1 MSDLPDLESL
11 RCFVH
16 AASALNFRAAS
27 RAVGLTPAALG
38 QRIRKLEDQLDV
50 QLFDRNTR
58 RVALTQAGLA
68 LLPAAHEALD
78 AARECVRA
86 ARGLAGP
93 VPMDLMIG
101 TRHELG
107 LSWVMPMLPKLR
119 EGYPGLTFHLYFG
132 SGHDL
137 ELRVHSNQIDCA
149 ISSRRVTDPK
159 LDSFRIHPE
168 HYAFV
173 AAPELLEH
181 SPLKTAEDARNHT
194 LVDTNGD
201 LPLFKYWRDAPGGS
215 DSLSF
220 KKLIRMGTIAA
231 IHQLVLDGAGVA
243 VLPLYLVE
251 PDIETGFLVRVMP
264 DVEPNNDWFRLIIRA
279 DDPRRALFAD
289 LAEILKNEPLR

>member
-1 MSDLPDLESL
+1 MNDLPDLDSL

-16 AASALNFRAAS
+16 AARLLNFRAAA

-38 QRIRKLEDQLDV
+38 QRIRKLEDHLEV

-58 RVALTQAGLA
+58 RVVLTQAGLA
-68 LLPAAHEALD
+68 LLPAAHDALD
-78 AARECVRA
+78 AAKECVRA

-93 VPMDLMIG
+93 APMDLMIG

-107 LSWVMPMLPKLR
+107 LSWVLPMLPKLR
-119 EGYPGLTFHLYFG
+119 ESHPGLTFHLYFG
-132 SGHDL
+132 SGPDL
-137 ELRVHSNQIDCA
+137 ELRVRSHQIDCA
-149 ISSRRVTDPK
+149 ISSRRLTDPK

-173 AAPELLEH
+173 ASPKLLEDT
-181 SPLKTAEDARNHT
+181 PLNAIEDARKHT
-194 LVDTNGD
+194 LVDTHGE

-231 IHQLVLDGAGVA
+231 IRQLIVDGEGVG

-251 PDIETGFLVRVMP
+251 RDIEAGTLTRVMP
-264 DVEPNNDWFRLIIRA
+264 QVEPSHDWFRLIIRA

-289 LAEILKNEPLR
+289 LAEAFQKEPLT